1 MKKYLVS
8 TLAFALVT
16 ASVASIAQSAPMD
29 QSSPGMQGSMM
40 GMKQDGKSGVIST
53 QTPAKDEV
61 FINSPEPGSRQLL
74 QMPEAAKNTLRI
86 EMLERLQALQQ
97 VMQAISAGRPQDGAQ
112 AAKSGIGTGV
122 MMRHSKRSPDATPR
136 NFMPEGMLPLSKQSH
151 MLGDELSDALKAGN
165 RMGIDAKL
173 AEVTGNCVACHNL
186 YRIN

>member
-8 TLAFALVT
+8 ALAISLVT

-29 QSSPGMQGSMM
+29 QSSPGMQGSMT
-40 GMKQDGKSGVIST
+40 GMKQSSKSGVMPT
-53 QTPAKDEV
+53 QAAVKDEV
-61 FINSPEPGSRQLL
+61 LINLPEPGARQLL

-97 VMQAISAGRPQDGAQ
+97 VMQALAAGRPHDGAQ
-112 AAKSGIGTGV
+112 AAKSGIETGV
-122 MMRHSKRSPDATPR
+122 MMRHSKRSPEATPR

-165 RMGIDAKL
+165 RVAIDAKL
-173 AEVTGNCVACHNL
+173 AEVTGNCVACHKL
-186 YRIN
+186 YRIS

>member
-8 TLAFALVT
+8 TLAIALVT

-29 QSSPGMQGSMM
+29 HPYPGMQGSMM
-40 GMKQDGKSGVIST
+40 GMKQDGKSGAMST
-53 QTPAKDEV
+53 QAGAKDEV

-97 VMQAISAGRPQDGAQ
+97 VMQALAAGRPQDGAQ

-122 MMRHSKRSPDATPR
+122 MMRHSKRSPEATPR

>member
-1 MKKYLVS
+1 MNKYLVS

-16 ASVASIAQSAPMD
+16 AAVASIAQSAPMD
-29 QSSPGMQGSMM
+29 QSSPGMQGSMT
-40 GMKQDGKSGVIST
+40 GVRQNSKSGVMPS
-53 QTPAKDEV
+53 QSAAKDEV
-61 FINSPEPGSRQLL
+61 FINLPDPGSRQLL

-97 VMQAISAGRPQDGAQ
+97 VMQAIATGRPQNGAQ
-112 AAKSGIGTGV
+112 AATSGIGTGV
-122 MMRHSKRSPDATPR
+122 MMRHSKRSPEATPR

-165 RMGIDAKL
+165 RMAIDAKL